1 MDRVTRARTRIFNET
16 IAQVRQVAFLADLAQ
31 QIVSGGGRQRFSG
44 VQHPDAM
51 LILERPHATGRAQH
65 DLLTA
70 AFQFQRVA
78 RFQLQFLAQRF
89 GDDDAACFVHNE
101 AGIHIGIIIWVHP
114 LINAILRSFQT
125 GFAWGHFPSKRAG
138 IVRIRRWGVER
149 ILVSG
154 ASGPIGKALLASFA
168 SQLERQDTQIV
179 RLVRGRARDAAQI
192 AWDPLAPMSPAVVSG
207 FDAVV
212 HLAGENLAGRWTA
225 EKKKQIRDS
234 RVLGTRNLAAALAR
248 TAIKPRVLLCASAVG
263 FYGNRDDEVLREE
276 SAAGQGFLAE
286 VCREWEDASRSAAE
300 AGIRTVNLR
309 IGLVLS
315 AQGGALGK
323 MLTPF
328 RLGLGGRMGPGRQ
341 WWSWIH
347 VNDIVSGIQHAMR
360 NQEISGP
367 VNLVAPNP
375 VRNAEFTQAL
385 ASVLRRPAIFPM
397 PEFVLR
403 LAFGKQ
409 AAEELLLAS
418 QRVEPGKLLASGY
431 KFRFCELRTALEDLV
446 G

>member
-1 MDRVTRARTRIFNET
+1 
-16 IAQVRQVAFLADLAQ
+16 
-31 QIVSGGGRQRFSG
+31 
-44 VQHPDAM
+44 
-51 LILERPHATGRAQH
+51 
-65 DLLTA
+65 
-70 AFQFQRVA
+70 
-78 RFQLQFLAQRF
+78 
-89 GDDDAACFVHNE
+89 
-101 AGIHIGIIIWVHP
+101 
-114 LINAILRSFQT
+114 
-125 GFAWGHFPSKRAG
+125 
-138 IVRIRRWGVER
+138 VER